1 MTKKPKRDT
10 KVLATYNIK
19 GGVGK
24 TSAAV
29 NLAYLAAASGHP
41 TLLWD
46 LDPQA
51 ASTYLFRVRP
61 KVKGGGRGLLRR
73 RSNAGD
79 HIKATD
85 HENLEL
91 LPADFSYRHL
101 DLALDQF
108 KKPAGRLRKVLAPL
122 RDDYDY
128 IFLDCPPSISLVSEA
143 VFEAS
148 DALLVPVI
156 PATLSSRAYEQL
168 QELSQRGKVGRKGTT
183 SIFAFF
189 SMANVEKQLHL
200 QVMQRLRQIKE
211 LTVLGAAVPIAD
223 EVEMMGEE
231 RNPVAVFAPESP
243 AAVAYTALWAEVER
257 RLRPEAAAE
266 AAAAAAAGEA
276 AGEAAASTPAPA
288 LEAGPSAESGTPP
301 EAEAEPAPGPVADSA
316 PDPVA
321 DPAAGPVA
329 DPAAG
334 PVADPAAGPVAD
346 PAAGPV
352 ADSAPDPE
360 AASAADPK
368 GTSEPEPDQASE
380 AVGAAGPESGEDQT
394 GGVGVANP
402 PVGGNS
408 DTEDRSD

>member
-1 MTKKPKRDT
+1 MSKKPKRDT

-61 KVKGGGRGLLRR
+61 KIKGGGRGLLRR

-211 LTVLGAAVPIAD
+211 LTVLGAAIPIAD

-257 RLRPEAAAE
+257 RLRPEAAAAVSE
-266 AAAAAAAGEA
+266 AS
-276 AGEAAASTPAPA
+276 ASPSPPER
-288 LEAGPSAESGTPP
+288 EAGPAAESGTAP
-301 EAEAEPAPGPVADSA
+301 ETEAEPAAEPASDSA
-316 PDPVA
+316 T
-321 DPAAGPVA
+321 G
-329 DPAAG
+329 
-334 PVADPAAGPVAD
+334 
-346 PAAGPV
+346 
-352 ADSAPDPE
+352 PE
-360 AASAADPK
+360 AASATDPG
-368 GTSEPEPDQASE
+368 GTSEPEPEQPSASE
-380 AVGAAGPESGEDQT
+380 EEEASEPESAASVAESAASETKGAASVAESAASETKGAASEPEKAAGLEEAAGLGSGDDQT

-408 DTEDRSD
+408 DTETRSD